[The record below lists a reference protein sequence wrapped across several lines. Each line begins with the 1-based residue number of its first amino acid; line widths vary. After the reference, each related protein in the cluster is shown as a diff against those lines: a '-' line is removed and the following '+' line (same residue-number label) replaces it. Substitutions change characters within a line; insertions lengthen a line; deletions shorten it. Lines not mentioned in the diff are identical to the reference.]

1 MKKKKTQEQ
10 KIISY
15 VERFGS
21 ITPLEA
27 ISDLS
32 VYRLASRMSS
42 LKGKGYTFKTEMVHA
57 VNRYGEPTHFARYSE
72 IKAPAI

>member
-1 MKKKKTQEQ
+1 MKKKTQEQ

-42 LKGKGYTFKTEMVHA
+42 LKGKGYTFKTETVHA

-72 IKAPAI
+72 IKAPAV